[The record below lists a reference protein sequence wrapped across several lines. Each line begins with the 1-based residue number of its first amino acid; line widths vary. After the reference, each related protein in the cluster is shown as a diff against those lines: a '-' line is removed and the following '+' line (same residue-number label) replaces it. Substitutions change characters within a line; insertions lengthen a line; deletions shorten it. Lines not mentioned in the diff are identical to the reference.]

1 MSQIVL
7 QLFMIALSSVLF
19 LFLLQVN
26 GWLFNQFEW
35 IAGVNWVYL
44 PAGARLL
51 CVLLFRTPGA
61 IGIGLGS
68 WLAGSYYA
76 VHPDPVYTVIVSFLS
91 AFSPYLVYLSLNNR
105 HNLSASLSNL
115 TPKLL
120 VQCCFLF
127 AIASACLHHV
137 WFAFYGHADASWQS
151 LLVMATGD
159 FIGAILLLYFVKI
172 LLAVLRKS
180 ALKPKRN

>member
-7 QLFMIALSSVLF
+7 QLFLIALSSVFF

-26 GWLFNQFEW
+26 DWLFTQFEW

-68 WLAGSYYA
+68 WLAGSYYFA
-76 VHPDPVYTVIVSFLS
+76 YSDPVYTLVVSFLS
-91 AFSPYLVYLSLNNR
+91 AFSPYLVYLALNNR
-105 HNLSASLSNL
+105 HNLSSSLTNL

-127 AIASACLHHV
+127 GITSASLHHI
-137 WFAFYGHADASWQS
+137 WFALYGHNNASWQS
-151 LLVMATGD
+151 LLVMAAGD

-172 LLAVLRKS
+172 LLAALRKS
-180 ALKPKRN
+180 ALKPKRS

>member
-7 QLFMIALSSVLF
+7 QLFMITLSSVLF
-19 LFLLQVN
+19 LLLLQVN
-26 GWLFNQFEW
+26 NWLFNHFEW
-35 IAGVNWVYL
+35 IVGVSWVYL

-61 IGIGLGS
+61 IGIGIGS
-68 WLAGSYYA
+68 WLAGTYYFNYDDA
-76 VHPDPVYTVIVSFLS
+76 VYTLVVSFLS
-91 AFSPYLVYLSLNNR
+91 AFSPYIVYLALNNR
-105 HNLSASLSNL
+105 HNLQASLANL

-120 VQCCFLF
+120 LQCCFLF
-127 AIASACLHHV
+127 GITSACLHHV
-137 WFAFYGHADASWQS
+137 WFVFYNHADTSWQS

-172 LLAVLRKS
+172 LLAMIRKVVIS
-180 ALKPKRN
+180 SKYS